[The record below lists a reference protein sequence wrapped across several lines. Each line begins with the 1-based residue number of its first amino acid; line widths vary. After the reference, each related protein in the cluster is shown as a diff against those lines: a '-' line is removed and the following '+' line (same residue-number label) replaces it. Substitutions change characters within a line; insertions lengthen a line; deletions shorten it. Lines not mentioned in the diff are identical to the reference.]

1 MHRQSTGFV
10 QHLFSSAFLVLLALQ
25 CTTAAQTVKMATT
38 KLTATPASV
47 RSGGQVTLS
56 WSSTNASSCTGA
68 NFATGG
74 AVSGTVK
81 VNPTAMTTYTV
92 NCGGAAA
99 AQTVKMTTAKLTATP
114 ASVRSGGQVTLSWSS
129 TNASSCTGA
138 NFATGGAVSGTVKL
152 NPTAMTTYTVNCG
165 GAAASQTVKLVTAK
179 LTVAPASVRSGGQVT
194 LSWYST
200 NPAVDGGELCHRGCG
215 QRDGE
220 VEPDGDDH
228 LYGELRRGGGLAN
241 GEAGDCQVDGGA
253 CQCTQRGAG
262 DVVLVQ
268 YQYQQLYGYELCH
281 RGCGQRDGEVE
292 PDGDDRLYGEL
303 RRGDG
308 SANGDGDGAGD
319 GAGDGQFDGDASQ
332 CEQRGAGDVGV
343 EQ

>member
-99 AQTVKMTTAKLTATP
+99 
-114 ASVRSGGQVTLSWSS
+114 
-129 TNASSCTGA
+129 GA
-138 NFATGGAVSGTVKL
+138 NGEDDDCQVDGDACQCAQRGTGDAVL
-152 NPTAMTTYTVNCG
+152 EQYQC
-165 GAAASQTVKLVTAK
+165 QQL
-179 LTVAPASVRSGGQVT
+179 
-194 LSWYST
+194 Y
-200 NPAVDGGELCHRGCG
+200 GGELCHRGCG

-241 GEAGDCQVDGGA
+241 GEAGDCQADGGA

-268 YQYQQLYGYELCH
+268 YQYQQLYGGA
-281 RGCGQRDGEVE
+281 RSAGREV
-292 PDGDDRLYGEL
+292 
-303 RRGDG
+303 
-308 SANGDGDGAGD
+308 
-319 GAGDGQFDGDASQ
+319 DA
-332 CEQRGAGDVGV
+332 RAD
-343 EQ
+343 